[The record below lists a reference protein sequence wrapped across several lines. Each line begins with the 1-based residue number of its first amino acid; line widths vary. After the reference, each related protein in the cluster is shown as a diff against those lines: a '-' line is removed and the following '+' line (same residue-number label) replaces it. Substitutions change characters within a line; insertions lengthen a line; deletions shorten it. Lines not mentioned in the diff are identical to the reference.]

1 MQIDEKGY
9 ILSSSE
15 DIVKSIETELQKKFG
30 SDYYIKPE
38 GVMDNIA
45 CTVSSMVICLQDEI
59 AKLAK
64 EFDPETAENYWQDAL
79 YERIGIKRLEEE
91 PTRFKKKIRGAA
103 GYSGVAGSITLR
115 SASSNDEFVNTSE
128 YLIEDGGTVLVE
140 FECIKFGVVNVSS
153 DEIFTIVD
161 APNEVTD
168 VLDEEASDIV
178 IGRDAESDNDYRIR
192 FRNSKSQNAKGT
204 RKANIANLLP
214 YVDDIAFLKIYD
226 KNEDNTLPAGTLLI
240 IAKHNTTDEIF
251 AKAIFDTVVDGID
264 FAGDT
269 TVVLKDTEGQDVPIS
284 WKNADEI
291 PMDITGTIKIRSGYY
306 PNTVMSNVKQGILEY
321 IEKRVYGLES
331 VIYATEFIVPMLE
344 TDGVEAVTSV
354 EVKKTT
360 DASYSDSVTLTRE
373 QVPVFALERITLN
386 KHQERRK
393 K

>member
-115 SASSNDEFVNTSE
+115 SASSNDEFTNLSSYT
-128 YLIEDGGTVLVE
+128 IAADGCVELE
-140 FECIKFGVVNVSS
+140 FECVITGPVSVTESEKFKIVN
-153 DEIFTIVD
+153 
-161 APNEVTD
+161 APVEVTGISNC
-168 VLDEEASDIV
+168 VAKDIV
-178 IGRDAESDNDYRIR
+178 IGRDAESDND
-192 FRNSKSQNAKGT
+192 FRNRFHSARTQNARAT
-204 RKANIANLLP
+204 RDANLTNLGK
-214 YVDDIAFLKIYD
+214 YVSNPAYLKIYD
-226 KNEDNTLPAGTLLI
+226 KKTDATLPSCTLLI

-269 TVVLKDTEGQDVPIS
+269 TVVLKDSEGQDVPIS

-373 QVPVFALERITLN
+373 QVPVFALERITLT
-386 KHQERRK
+386 QDD
-393 K
+393 